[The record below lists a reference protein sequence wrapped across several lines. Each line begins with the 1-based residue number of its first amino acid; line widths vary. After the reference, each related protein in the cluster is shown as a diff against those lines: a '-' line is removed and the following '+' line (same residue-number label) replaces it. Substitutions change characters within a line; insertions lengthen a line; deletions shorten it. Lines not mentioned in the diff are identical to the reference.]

1 MIRTNEIPS
10 PGLAATLS
18 PSDGVRG
25 VSSVRKPAAFSGVS
39 TSPWLLGWFTWYA
52 RRYLRRH
59 FHSLRISRSGMVP
72 KADGVP
78 LVIYSNHASWWD
90 PLVGLVLKAHFYPER
105 NLFAPM
111 DAAALQRYGFFRK
124 LGFFPVE
131 QKSPR
136 GAVQF
141 FRSARAVLQSPQ
153 SLLAVTPQSRFAD
166 VRERPVGFEG
176 GLGLLAT
183 RVERAVFVPLAVEY
197 VFWEER
203 LPEILVRFGGPVAVN
218 HEISAAQPAAEWTK
232 YLESRMQENQDALAA
247 EVQRRNSASFET
259 ILRGGAGQGGIYD
272 WWRWLV
278 ARWRGKSFQQ
288 EHGQK

>member
-1 MIRTNEIPS
+1 MPLNPS
-10 PGLAATLS
+10 LS
-18 PSDGVRG
+18 PSAGERVSARTG
-25 VSSVRKPAAFSGVS
+25 AEGSHASSSVPIPGA
-39 TSPWLLGWFTWYA
+39 SPWLLGWFTWYS

-59 FHSLRISRSGMVP
+59 FHSLRISRSGGAP

-90 PLVGLVLKAHFYPER
+90 PLVGLVLKDHCFPER

-111 DAAALQRYGFFRK
+111 DAIALQRYGLFRK

-141 FRSARAVLQSPQ
+141 LRSARMVLQSPQ

-166 VRERPVGFEG
+166 VRERPVEFEG

-183 RVERAVFVPLAVEY
+183 RVERALFVPLAVEY

-203 LPEILVRFGGPVAVN
+203 LPEILVRFGDPVAVN
-218 HEISAAQPAAEWTK
+218 HQISATQPAVEWTK
-232 YLESRMQENQDALAA
+232 YLERRMQENQDALAA
-247 EVQRRNSASFET
+247 EVQRRNPASFEM
-259 ILRGGAGQGGIYD
+259 ILRGGAGQGGVYD
-272 WWRWLV
+272 WWRSV
-278 ARWRGKSFQQ
+278 QARFRGETFEK